1 VSANNKEIEM
11 NNLEGNRDKD
21 SENKNMLF
29 KILYMHRKLESLL
42 RSIMDAKSQSRQSNL
57 FKITII
63 LITAL
68 NLRLQ
73 VILHMVLLHLLT
85 NLV

>member
-1 VSANNKEIEM
+1 M

-29 KILYMHRKLESLL
+29 KIVYMHRNIESLL
-42 RSIMDAKSQSRQSNL
+42 RSIMDAKSQIRQSNL
-57 FKITII
+57 FKIIII

-68 NLRLQ
+68 NLLVQ
-73 VILHMVLLHLLT
+73 VILYMVLLHLLT